1 MSAKDL
7 AGRADKLRRAIER
20 HNRLYYNEA
29 APEISD
35 ADYDRLFQE
44 LAKLEEEHPELRT
57 PDSPTQRVGS
67 APSEGFSSVQH
78 RVPMLSLAN
87 AFDAED
93 VAAFDRRVREGLEA
107 EAVEYSAELK
117 FDGLAVTLAYESG
130 LFVQGATRGDGAT
143 GEDVTPNLRTV
154 RSIPLRLDGRK
165 LPRLIEV
172 RGEVLMTRK
181 DFEKVEKFVEVS
193 NEEALATWRMERANL
208 INAQVKNAA
217 ANGRFLRVHIV
228 FLRTHDLEPCI
239 RDRVIKHRVDLT
251 DFIKI
256 HNRRV
261 VGHWIEL
268 NPIEMNVRRVTKMTL
283 ETHNYCV
290 LEANDGPE
298 ALAIFAQHKDSIS
311 VVLTDLIMPYIDGVA
326 LIRALKRIKP
336 DMIFIASSG
345 QDAEPR
351 LVELQG
357 LGVVNFLRKPYDTRK
372 LLTVLESAV
381 SKQLAAFPKK

>member
-7 AGRADKLRRAIER
+7 AARADKLRRAIER

-87 AFDAED
+87 AFDEED
-93 VAAFDRRVREGLEA
+93 VTAFDRRVREGLEA

-117 FDGLAVTLAYESG
+117 FDGLAVTLAYENG
-130 LFVQGATRGDGAT
+130 LFVQGATRGDGAM

-181 DFEKVEKFVEVS
+181 DFDIINKRAAEAGEKTFV
-193 NEEALATWRMERANL
+193 NPR
-208 INAQVKNAA
+208 NAA
-217 ANGRFLRVHIV
+217 AGGLRQLDPRLTAQRRLSFFAYGIGAVEGFELPPTHACLLDALEAMGLPVAKERATASSSDLSTADPQTGHLEGILNGRSRGPFFSTRATSGMTSPARRTTTVSPFQMSLR
-228 FLRTHDLEPCI
+228 R
-239 RDRVIKHRVDLT
+239 
-251 DFIKI
+251 
-256 HNRRV
+256 
-261 VGHWIEL
+261 
-268 NPIEMNVRRVTKMTL
+268 
-283 ETHNYCV
+283 
-290 LEANDGPE
+290 
-298 ALAIFAQHKDSIS
+298 IS
-311 VVLTDLIMPYIDGVA
+311 
-326 LIRALKRIKP
+326 
-336 DMIFIASSG
+336 SS
-345 QDAEPR
+345 
-351 LVELQG
+351 L
-357 LGVVNFLRKPYDTRK
+357 
-372 LLTVLESAV
+372 
-381 SKQLAAFPKK
+381 